1 MPPKIETW
9 SSEKENIL
17 IFEVERRPMLWDAQC
32 ATYKRTD
39 LKYNHW
45 QEIAQILGPSFSRKR
60 I

>member
-1 MPPKIETW
+1 MPPKVETW

-17 IFEVERRPMLWDAQC
+17 IFEVERWPMLWDARC

-39 LKYNHW
+39 LKYNQWH
-45 QEIAQILGPSFSRKR
+45 EIALILGSSFSDKT